1 MARESGL
8 GRAAARGGRRLINY
22 RFIFKLGLIKHY
34 SSLISASG
42 MLPTW
47 AITVFKH
54 AVCPVMCENG
64 IQTIYGE
71 RALLPCV
78 CY

>member
-1 MARESGL
+1 
-8 GRAAARGGRRLINY
+8 
-22 RFIFKLGLIKHY
+22 
-34 SSLISASG
+34 

-78 CY
+78 CVIKSYVLSLSETSGSSTNKSLQDEHKRVIFF